1 MNTIYQLPTWAETIL
16 VICVA
21 VMLAGLAALLVT
33 KAIQEAI
40 EAEAKLERKRRTS
53 DTKALN
59 KWQRLY
65 EEEKQLRLTDVADL
79 ISKLDAERYLNSE
92 NMKEADK
99 QIKDLLRQLKEK
111 DALLA
116 KVKVAEL

>member
-40 EAEAKLERKRRTS
+40 NAEAKLEHKRRTS
-53 DTKALN
+53 DTRALN

-65 EEEKQLRLTDVADL
+65 EEERIQRADDNAMLIAQLTDLQCENKRLKQIMAKARVADL
-79 ISKLDAERYLNSE
+79 
-92 NMKEADK
+92 
-99 QIKDLLRQLKEK
+99 
-111 DALLA
+111 
-116 KVKVAEL
+116 

>member
-40 EAEAKLERKRRTS
+40 NAEAKLEHKRRTS
-53 DTKALN
+53 DTRALN

-65 EEEKQLRLTDVADL
+65 EEERIQRAEDNAVLIAQLTDLQCENKRMKNILAKANVAD
-79 ISKLDAERYLNSE
+79 I
-92 NMKEADK
+92 
-99 QIKDLLRQLKEK
+99 
-111 DALLA
+111 
-116 KVKVAEL
+116 

>member
-40 EAEAKLERKRRTS
+40 AAEAKLERKRRTS

-65 EEEKQLRLTDVADL
+65 EDERIQRAEDNAVLIAQLTDL
-79 ISKLDAERYLNSE
+79 QCE
-92 NMKEADK
+92 NKRLK
-99 QIKDLLRQLKEK
+99 QIMAK
-111 DALLA
+111 A
-116 KVKVAEL
+116 KVSEL